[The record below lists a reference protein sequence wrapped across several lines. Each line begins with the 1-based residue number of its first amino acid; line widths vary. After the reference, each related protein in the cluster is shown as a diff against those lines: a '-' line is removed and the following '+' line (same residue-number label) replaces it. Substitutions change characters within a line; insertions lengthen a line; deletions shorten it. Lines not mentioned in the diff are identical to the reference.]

1 MTSVLLKSGR
11 DHFPNTIKHFGDRDI
26 VFRKGIYPY
35 EYCKDEFVFELAELP
50 PKEAF
55 HSKLNETDIT
65 DADYASAQQAWRIFN
80 CQTFKDYHDHY
91 MTSDVL
97 LLADVFENFR
107 DISLTNFGLDPA
119 HYYTLPGLAWDSAL
133 KQTGVKLSLMSD
145 IDMHLFIE
153 NNIRGGISMISE
165 RYAKANNKYLIDEPF
180 DPTKPTSFIQ
190 YLDMNGL
197 YSTVMS
203 RFNLPVSDFK
213 FWTADEIKDGLDV
226 TKIGEDSET
235 GYILE
240 VDIEYPESLH
250 ELHSMYP
257 LAVDKLTVTD
267 AMLSPY
273 ALSFTDRPRPTEKLV
288 PNLMNKSHYVVH
300 YMNLKLY
307 LQLGLRVTTT
317 HRVLEF
323 KQEAWIRPFVNHCT
337 NMRKQ
342 SIDEFSKSF
351 WKLVVNAVYGKSM
364 ENLRNRVDVRL
375 ISKRLP
381 ASKVA
386 AKPQFVTSRIIND
399 DLVMMQQLKG
409 MITMNRPIYTGF
421 CILE

>member
-1 MTSVLLKSGR
+1 LSKFDLL
-11 DHFPNTIKHFGDRDI
+11 
-26 VFRKGIYPY
+26 
-35 EYCKDEFVFELAELP
+35 ELP

-55 HSKLNETDIT
+55 HSNLNETDIT
-65 DADYASAQQAWRIFN
+65 DADYASAQLAWRTFN

-91 MTSDVL
+91 MMSDVL

-107 DISLTNFGLDPA
+107 DISLNNFGLDPA

-133 KQTGVKLSLMSD
+133 KQTGAKLSLISD

-180 DPTKPTSFIQ
+180 DETKPTSFIQ

-203 RFNLPVSDFK
+203 RFKLGVSDFK
-213 FWTADEIKDGLDV
+213 FWTADQLKDGLDL
-226 TKIGEDSET
+226 TQIDEDSET

-257 LAVDKLTVTD
+257 LAAEKLTVTD
-267 AMLSPY
+267 DMLSPY
-273 ALSFTDRPRPTEKLV
+273 ALSFKDRPRPTEKLV
-288 PNLMNKSHYVVH
+288 PNLRNKSHYVVH

-307 LQLGLRVTTT
+307 QQLGLRVTAT
-317 HRVLEF
+317 HRVLQF
-323 KQEAWIRPFVNHCT
+323 RQEAWLRPYVDHCM

-342 SIDEFSKSF
+342 AQSSF
-351 WKLVVNAVYGKSM
+351 EKDFW
-364 ENLRNRVDVRL
+364 
-375 ISKRLP
+375 
-381 ASKVA
+381 
-386 AKPQFVTSRIIND
+386 
-399 DLVMMQQLKG
+399 
-409 MITMNRPIYTGF
+409 
-421 CILE
+421 